1 MALALAQRVAL
12 AVQVQVQPSRP
23 QWRWGGAPPQ
33 ALRQAAHRL
42 AEAGFGV
49 EALEGA
55 LWGARLGGAEA
66 EAASQVAFL
75 PVRDLAPPW
84 AVFAPLCGANRP
96 EWPTATGH
104 AKAPRP
110 LRPKACAWTG
120 AVGRCWSSR
129 FKCPLGAGWCSEG
142 LYFATKLWQWREAG

>member
-12 AVQVQVQPSRP
+12 GGQVQPSRP
-23 QWRWGGAPPQ
+23 QWRWEGPPPQ

-42 AEAGFGV
+42 AEAGCGV

-75 PVRDLAPPW
+75 PVRALAPP
-84 AVFAPLCGANRP
+84 
-96 EWPTATGH
+96 
-104 AKAPRP
+104 
-110 LRPKACAWTG
+110 
-120 AVGRCWSSR
+120 
-129 FKCPLGAGWCSEG
+129 
-142 LYFATKLWQWREAG
+142 